1 MMTTSFGLMILVA
14 VMVIAIVMFGL
25 KAAVFLAIGATVVLV
40 FLRPG
45 VVRTCITKIREY
57 LK

>member
-1 MMTTSFGLMILVA
+1 MTISGGLMIFVA
-14 VMVIAIVMFGL
+14 AMAIAIVMFGL

-40 FLRPG
+40 FLRPEVG
-45 VVRTCITKIREY
+45 RTCITKIREH